1 MQRFLMR
8 RAILTV
14 ATLWLVSVL
23 IFMMARIGGDP
34 STLLIDDYASAQTLQ
49 ELRESLGLDKSWPEQ
64 YWVFLKGALRGDFGI
79 SIVQKQ
85 PVGSLIAQRIGA
97 TLHLGLVAF
106 LFSIA
111 VGIPLGVL
119 SSLKRGSLVDRLSK
133 VVGLIGQSAPP
144 FWIGIMLMFFFAVK
158 LGWVAPSGREEA
170 TSIILPAITLGWF
183 NVAANMR
190 LMRSAMLDVLDS
202 EYIKLARAKGV
213 SGNQVIWKHAFRN
226 ALIPPLT
233 FAGITLGGL
242 ITGSLVAEVVF
253 AWPGLG
259 QLAFLAVRDSDYPL
273 LQGVVIAFAAA
284 YLATAFLVDI
294 LYAYIDPRI
303 RFT

>member
-14 ATLWLVSVL
+14 ATLWLGSVL

-202 EYIKLARAKGV
+202 EYIKLAKAKGV
-213 SGNQVIWKHAFRN
+213 SNTMVVWKHAFRN

-284 YLATAFLVDI
+284 YLAPAFLVDI

>member
-1 MQRFLMR
+1 
-8 RAILTV
+8 
-14 ATLWLVSVL
+14 
-23 IFMMARIGGDP
+23 MMARIGGDP

-202 EYIKLARAKGV
+202 EYIKLAKAKGV
-213 SGNQVIWKHAFRN
+213 SNTMVVWKHAFRN

-242 ITGSLVAEVVF
+242 ITGSLVAEVGF
-253 AWPGLG
+253 AWPGRG

>member
-8 RAILTV
+8 RLVLTV
-14 ATLWLVSVL
+14 VTLWLVSVL
-23 IFMMARIGGDP
+23 IFLMARLSGDP
-34 STLLIDDYASAQTLQ
+34 TTLLVDDYASAQTLE
-49 ELRESLGLDKSWPEQ
+49 ELRVSLGLDKSWPEQ
-64 YWVFLKGALRGDFGI
+64 YWVFLTHALRGDFGI

-85 PVGSLIAQRIGA
+85 PVGSLIAQRIPA

-106 LFSIA
+106 VFSLAI
-111 VGIPLGVL
+111 GIPLGVL
-119 SSLKRGSLVDRLSK
+119 SSLKRGSALDSLGK
-133 VVGLIGQSAPP
+133 ILALIGQSAPP

-158 LGWVAPSGREEA
+158 LGVVPPSGREESS
-170 TSIILPAITLGWF
+170 SIVLPAITLGWF
-183 NVAANMR
+183 NIAANLR
-190 LMRSAMLDVLDS
+190 LMRSAMMDVLDS
-202 EYIKLARAKGV
+202 EYIKLAKAKGA
-213 SGNQVIWKHAFRN
+213 SNTRVIWKHAMRN

-259 QLAFLAVRDSDYPL
+259 QLAFLAVRDADYPL
-273 LQGVVIAFAAA
+273 LQGVVLTFAAA
-284 YLATAFLVDI
+284 YLATAFFVDI
-294 LYAYIDPRI
+294 LYAYVDPRI

>member
-202 EYIKLARAKGV
+202 EYIKLAKAKGV
-213 SGNQVIWKHAFRN
+213 SNTMVVWKHAFRN

>member
-1 MQRFLMR
+1 MQRFLIR

-202 EYIKLARAKGV
+202 EYIKLAKAKGV
-213 SGNQVIWKHAFRN
+213 SNTMVVWKHAFRN